1 MQVPKVTISQF
12 FVHFP
17 FLHTCY
23 SINLVTCFLFSIFVS
38 YTSVSQLAVAQQ
50 ISSLESSEGMIK
62 RLLSEAVEKL
72 DSGNSSKTVQNLL
85 SIQRLIVQNNDNS
98 TSTHDSMLLIRE
110 TVAAILNGR
119 SDIAKT
125 NLSLLDKQLIAQPQ
139 GNVSS
144 VTSPVVKTVPSNQS
158 AGLINQTK
166 AVTSPVVKTVPSN
179 QSAGLNNQTKS
190 VTSPVVKTVPSN
202 QSAGLINQTKAVTSP
217 VVKTVPSNQ
226 SAGLINQTKA
236 VTSPVVKTVPSN
248 QSAGL
253 INHTKAVDNET
264 STGFQI
270 YQNHI
275 LGIKIGYPD
284 SWYVRTYPYNN
295 AANNTVAGFYS
306 PSNTASELG
315 NISGV
320 SGHFVPYVDIF
331 VFDSKNM
338 SLDKIIKGR
347 INRIQNTSD
356 FIIDSKPITLRG
368 NNSAHMLVY
377 STTTGSDESFK
388 KMQVYTISDNKVYL
402 ITFTAQEALFSNYL
416 PKILKMIDSFEI

>member
-17 FLHTCY
+17 FLHTSY
-23 SINLVTCFLFSIFVS
+23 SINLTMCFLFSIFVS

-50 ISSLESSEGMIK
+50 ISSSESSEGMIK
-62 RLLSEAVEKL
+62 RLLSEAIEKL

-85 SIQRLIVQNNDNS
+85 SIQRLIVQNNGNS

-179 QSAGLNNQTKS
+179 QSAGL
-190 VTSPVVKTVPSN
+190 
-202 QSAGLINQTKAVTSP
+202 INQTKAVTSP

-226 SAGLINQTKA
+226 SAGFNQTK
-236 VTSPVVKTVPSN
+236 TF
-248 QSAGL
+248 
-253 INHTKAVDNET
+253 DNET
-264 STGFQI
+264 STGFQT

-275 LGIKIGYPD
+275 LGIKIGYPH

-356 FIIDSKPITLRG
+356 FLIDSKPITLRG

-388 KMQVYTISDNKVYL
+388 KLQVYTISDNKVYL

-416 PKILKMIDSFEI
+416 PKVLKMIDSFEI

>member
-17 FLHTCY
+17 FLHTSY
-23 SINLVTCFLFSIFVS
+23 SINLTMCFLFSIFVS

-50 ISSLESSEGMIK
+50 ISSSESSEGMIK
-62 RLLSEAVEKL
+62 RLLSEAIEKL

-166 AVTSPVVKTVPSN
+166 AV
-179 QSAGLNNQTKS
+179 
-190 VTSPVVKTVPSN
+190 
-202 QSAGLINQTKAVTSP
+202 
-217 VVKTVPSNQ
+217 
-226 SAGLINQTKA
+226 
-236 VTSPVVKTVPSN
+236 
-248 QSAGL
+248 
-253 INHTKAVDNET
+253 DNET

-295 AANNTVAGFYS
+295 AANNTVVGFYS

-356 FIIDSKPITLRG
+356 FIIDSKPFTLRG
-368 NNSAHMLVY
+368 NHSAHMLLY
-377 STTTGSDESFK
+377 TTTTGSDESFK

-402 ITFTAQEALFSNYL
+402 VTFTAQEALFSNYL
-416 PKILKMIDSFEI
+416 PKVLKMIDSFEI

>member
-17 FLHTCY
+17 FLHTSY
-23 SINLVTCFLFSIFVS
+23 SINLTMCFLFSIFVS

-50 ISSLESSEGMIK
+50 ISSSESSEGMIK

-85 SIQRLIVQNNDNS
+85 SVQRLIVQNNDNS

-125 NLSLLDKQLIAQPQ
+125 NLSLLDKQLIPQPQ

-158 AGLINQTK
+158 AGLINQ
-166 AVTSPVVKTVPSN
+166 
-179 QSAGLNNQTKS
+179 
-190 VTSPVVKTVPSN
+190 
-202 QSAGLINQTKAVTSP
+202 
-217 VVKTVPSNQ
+217 
-226 SAGLINQTKA
+226 
-236 VTSPVVKTVPSN
+236 
-248 QSAGL
+248 
-253 INHTKAVDNET
+253 TKAVDNET

>member
-23 SINLVTCFLFSIFVS
+23 SINLVTFFLFSIFVS
-38 YTSVSQLAVAQQ
+38 YTSVSQLALAQQ
-50 ISSLESSEGMIK
+50 ITSSVSSEALIK
-62 RLLSEAVEKL
+62 RLLSEAIEKL
-72 DSGNSSKTVQNLL
+72 DRGNSSKTVQNLL
-85 SIQRLIVQNNDNS
+85 SVQRLIVQNNDNS

-125 NLSLLDKQLIAQPQ
+125 NLSLLDKQLIAQHQ

-158 AGLINQTK
+158 ARLINETK
-166 AVTSPVVKTVPSN
+166 T
-179 QSAGLNNQTKS
+179 

-202 QSAGLINQTKAVTSP
+202 QSAGLINETKTVTSP

-226 SAGLINQTKA
+226 SAGLINETKTFDNG
-236 VTSPVVKTVPSN
+236 TS
-248 QSAGL
+248 
-253 INHTKAVDNET
+253 I
-264 STGFQI
+264 GFQT

-338 SLDKIIKGR
+338 SLDNIIKGR

-388 KMQVYTISDNKVYL
+388 KLQVYTISDNKVYL

-416 PKILKMIDSFEI
+416 PKVLKMIDSFEI

>member
-1 MQVPKVTISQF
+1 V
-12 FVHFP
+12 
-17 FLHTCY
+17 
-23 SINLVTCFLFSIFVS
+23 
-38 YTSVSQLAVAQQ
+38 
-50 ISSLESSEGMIK
+50 SSEALIK
-62 RLLSEAVEKL
+62 RLLSEAIEKL

-85 SIQRLIVQNNDNS
+85 SVQRLIVQNNDNS

-125 NLSLLDKQLIAQPQ
+125 NLSLLDKQLIPQPQ

-144 VTSPVVKTVPSNQS
+144 VTSPVLKTVPSNQS

-166 AVTSPVVKTVPSN
+166 A
-179 QSAGLNNQTKS
+179 

-253 INHTKAVDNET
+253 INQTKAVDNET

>member
-38 YTSVSQLAVAQQ
+38 YTSVSQLALALQ
-50 ISSLESSEGMIK
+50 ITSSVSSEALIK
-62 RLLSEAVEKL
+62 RLLSEAIEKL

-158 AGLINQTK
+158 AGLINETK
-166 AVTSPVVKTVPSN
+166 T
-179 QSAGLNNQTKS
+179 

-202 QSAGLINQTKAVTSP
+202 QSAGLINETKTVTSP

-226 SAGLINQTKA
+226 SAGLINETKT

-253 INHTKAVDNET
+253 INETKTSDNGT
-264 STGFQI
+264 SIGFQT

-284 SWYVRTYPYNN
+284 SWYVKTYPYNN
-295 AANNTVAGFYS
+295 AANNTVVGFYS

-338 SLDKIIKGR
+338 SLDNIIKVR

>member
-17 FLHTCY
+17 FLHTSY
-23 SINLVTCFLFSIFVS
+23 SINLTMCFLFSIFVS
-38 YTSVSQLAVAQQ
+38 YSSVSQLAVAQQ
-50 ISSLESSEGMIK
+50 ISSSESSEGMIK
-62 RLLSEAVEKL
+62 RLLSEAIEKL

-85 SIQRLIVQNNDNS
+85 SVQRLIVQNNDNS

-125 NLSLLDKQLIAQPQ
+125 NLSWLDKQLIAQPQ

-144 VTSPVVKTVPSNQS
+144 VTSHVVKTVPSNQS

-166 AVTSPVVKTVPSN
+166 AVTSPV
-179 QSAGLNNQTKS
+179 L
-190 VTSPVVKTVPSN
+190 KTVPSN
-202 QSAGLINQTKAVTSP
+202 QSAGLINQ
-217 VVKTVPSNQ
+217 
-226 SAGLINQTKA
+226 
-236 VTSPVVKTVPSN
+236 
-248 QSAGL
+248 
-253 INHTKAVDNET
+253 TKAVDNET

-356 FIIDSKPITLRG
+356 FLIDSKPITLRG

-388 KMQVYTISDNKVYL
+388 KLQVYTISDNKVYL

-416 PKILKMIDSFEI
+416 PKVLKMIDSFEI

>member
-23 SINLVTCFLFSIFVS
+23 SINIVTCFLFSIFVS
-38 YTSVSQLAVAQQ
+38 YTSVSQLALAQQ
-50 ISSLESSEGMIK
+50 ITSSVSSEALIK
-62 RLLSEAVEKL
+62 RLLSEAIEKL

-85 SIQRLIVQNNDNS
+85 SVQRLIVQNNDNS

-144 VTSPVVKTVPSNQS
+144 VTSPVLKTVPSNQS
-158 AGLINQTK
+158 AGLINQ
-166 AVTSPVVKTVPSN
+166 
-179 QSAGLNNQTKS
+179 
-190 VTSPVVKTVPSN
+190 
-202 QSAGLINQTKAVTSP
+202 
-217 VVKTVPSNQ
+217 
-226 SAGLINQTKA
+226 
-236 VTSPVVKTVPSN
+236 
-248 QSAGL
+248 
-253 INHTKAVDNET
+253 TKAVDNET

-356 FIIDSKPITLRG
+356 FIIDSKPFTLRG

-388 KMQVYTISDNKVYL
+388 KLQVYTISDNKVYL

>member
-1 MQVPKVTISQF
+1 M
-12 FVHFP
+12 
-17 FLHTCY
+17 
-23 SINLVTCFLFSIFVS
+23 CFLFSIFVS

-50 ISSLESSEGMIK
+50 ISSSESSEGMIK

-144 VTSPVVKTVPSNQS
+144 VTSPVVKTVPFNQS
-158 AGLINQTK
+158 AGLINQ
-166 AVTSPVVKTVPSN
+166 
-179 QSAGLNNQTKS
+179 
-190 VTSPVVKTVPSN
+190 
-202 QSAGLINQTKAVTSP
+202 
-217 VVKTVPSNQ
+217 
-226 SAGLINQTKA
+226 
-236 VTSPVVKTVPSN
+236 
-248 QSAGL
+248 
-253 INHTKAVDNET
+253 TKAVDNET

-356 FIIDSKPITLRG
+356 FLIDSKPITLRG

-388 KMQVYTISDNKVYL
+388 KLQVYTISDNKVYL

-416 PKILKMIDSFEI
+416 PKVLKMIDSFEI

>member
-38 YTSVSQLAVAQQ
+38 YTSVSQLALAQQ
-50 ISSLESSEGMIK
+50 ITSSVSSEALIK
-62 RLLSEAVEKL
+62 RLLSEAIEKL

-85 SIQRLIVQNNDNS
+85 SVQRLIVQNNDNS

-125 NLSLLDKQLIAQPQ
+125 NLSLLDKQLIPQPQ

-144 VTSPVVKTVPSNQS
+144 VTSPVLKTVPSNQS
-158 AGLINQTK
+158 AGLINQ
-166 AVTSPVVKTVPSN
+166 
-179 QSAGLNNQTKS
+179 
-190 VTSPVVKTVPSN
+190 
-202 QSAGLINQTKAVTSP
+202 
-217 VVKTVPSNQ
+217 
-226 SAGLINQTKA
+226 
-236 VTSPVVKTVPSN
+236 
-248 QSAGL
+248 
-253 INHTKAVDNET
+253 TKAVDNET

-388 KMQVYTISDNKVYL
+388 KLQVYTISDNKVYL

>member
-1 MQVPKVTISQF
+1 M
-12 FVHFP
+12 
-17 FLHTCY
+17 
-23 SINLVTCFLFSIFVS
+23 CFLFSIFVS
-38 YTSVSQLAVAQQ
+38 YTSVSQLAIAQQ
-50 ISSLESSEGMIK
+50 ISSSESSEGMIK
-62 RLLSEAVEKL
+62 RLLSEAIEKL

-125 NLSLLDKQLIAQPQ
+125 NLSLLDKQLIPQPQ

-144 VTSPVVKTVPSNQS
+144 VTSPVLKTVPSNQS
-158 AGLINQTK
+158 AGLINQ
-166 AVTSPVVKTVPSN
+166 
-179 QSAGLNNQTKS
+179 
-190 VTSPVVKTVPSN
+190 
-202 QSAGLINQTKAVTSP
+202 
-217 VVKTVPSNQ
+217 
-226 SAGLINQTKA
+226 
-236 VTSPVVKTVPSN
+236 
-248 QSAGL
+248 
-253 INHTKAVDNET
+253 TKAVDNET

>member
-38 YTSVSQLAVAQQ
+38 YTSVSQLALAQQ
-50 ISSLESSEGMIK
+50 ITSSVSSEALIK
-62 RLLSEAVEKL
+62 RLLSEAIEKL

-85 SIQRLIVQNNDNS
+85 SVQRLIVQNNDNS

-125 NLSLLDKQLIAQPQ
+125 NLSLLDKQLIPQPQ

-158 AGLINQTK
+158 AGFNQTK
-166 AVTSPVVKTVPSN
+166 TF
-179 QSAGLNNQTKS
+179 
-190 VTSPVVKTVPSN
+190 
-202 QSAGLINQTKAVTSP
+202 
-217 VVKTVPSNQ
+217 
-226 SAGLINQTKA
+226 
-236 VTSPVVKTVPSN
+236 
-248 QSAGL
+248 
-253 INHTKAVDNET
+253 DNET
-264 STGFQI
+264 STGFQT

-275 LGIKIGYPD
+275 LGIKIGYPH

-388 KMQVYTISDNKVYL
+388 KLQVYTISDNKVYL

-416 PKILKMIDSFEI
+416 PIVLKMIDSFEI

>member
-23 SINLVTCFLFSIFVS
+23 SINIVTCFLFSIFVS
-38 YTSVSQLAVAQQ
+38 YTSVSQLALAQQ
-50 ISSLESSEGMIK
+50 ITSSVSSEALIK
-62 RLLSEAVEKL
+62 RLLSEAIEKL

-85 SIQRLIVQNNDNS
+85 SVQRLIVQNNDNS

-125 NLSLLDKQLIAQPQ
+125 NLSLLDKQLIPQPQ

-144 VTSPVVKTVPSNQS
+144 VTSPVLKTVPSNQS
-158 AGLINQTK
+158 AGLINQ
-166 AVTSPVVKTVPSN
+166 
-179 QSAGLNNQTKS
+179 
-190 VTSPVVKTVPSN
+190 
-202 QSAGLINQTKAVTSP
+202 
-217 VVKTVPSNQ
+217 
-226 SAGLINQTKA
+226 
-236 VTSPVVKTVPSN
+236 
-248 QSAGL
+248 
-253 INHTKAVDNET
+253 TKAVDNET

-388 KMQVYTISDNKVYL
+388 KLQVYTISDNKVYL

>member
-1 MQVPKVTISQF
+1 
-12 FVHFP
+12 
-17 FLHTCY
+17 
-23 SINLVTCFLFSIFVS
+23 
-38 YTSVSQLAVAQQ
+38 
-50 ISSLESSEGMIK
+50 MIK
-62 RLLSEAVEKL
+62 RLLSEAIEKL

-144 VTSPVVKTVPSNQS
+144 VTSPVKTVPSNQS
-158 AGLINQTK
+158 AGLINETK
-166 AVTSPVVKTVPSN
+166 T
-179 QSAGLNNQTKS
+179 
-190 VTSPVVKTVPSN
+190 
-202 QSAGLINQTKAVTSP
+202 
-217 VVKTVPSNQ
+217 
-226 SAGLINQTKA
+226 
-236 VTSPVVKTVPSN
+236 
-248 QSAGL
+248 
-253 INHTKAVDNET
+253 VDNET
-264 STGFQI
+264 STGFQT

-295 AANNTVAGFYS
+295 AANNTVVGFYS

-356 FIIDSKPITLRG
+356 FIIDSKPFTLRG
-368 NNSAHMLVY
+368 NHSAHMLLY
-377 STTTGSDESFK
+377 TTTTGSDESFK

-402 ITFTAQEALFSNYL
+402 VTFTAQEALFSNYL
-416 PKILKMIDSFEI
+416 PKVLKMIDSFEI

>member
-17 FLHTCY
+17 FLHTSY
-23 SINLVTCFLFSIFVS
+23 SINLTMCFLFSIFVS

-50 ISSLESSEGMIK
+50 ISSSESSEGMIK

-144 VTSPVVKTVPSNQS
+144 VTSPVVKTVPSNHS

-179 QSAGLNNQTKS
+179 H
-190 VTSPVVKTVPSN
+190 
-202 QSAGLINQTKAVTSP
+202 SAGLINQTKAVTSP
-217 VVKTVPSNQ
+217 VVKTVPSNH
-226 SAGLINQTKA
+226 SAGLINQTK
-236 VTSPVVKTVPSN
+236 TF
-248 QSAGL
+248 
-253 INHTKAVDNET
+253 DNGT
-264 STGFQI
+264 STGFQT

-275 LGIKIGYPD
+275 LGIKIGYPH

-356 FIIDSKPITLRG
+356 FLIDSKPITLRG

-388 KMQVYTISDNKVYL
+388 KLQVYTISDNKVYL

-416 PKILKMIDSFEI
+416 PKVLKMIDSFEI

>member
-38 YTSVSQLAVAQQ
+38 YTSVSQLALAQQ
-50 ISSLESSEGMIK
+50 ITSSVSSEALIK
-62 RLLSEAVEKL
+62 RLLSEAIEKL

-85 SIQRLIVQNNDNS
+85 SVQRLIVQNNDNS

-144 VTSPVVKTVPSNQS
+144 VTSHVVKTVPSNQSAGLINQTKAVTSPVLKTVPSNQS

-179 QSAGLNNQTKS
+179 QSG
-190 VTSPVVKTVPSN
+190 
-202 QSAGLINQTKAVTSP
+202 GLINQ
-217 VVKTVPSNQ
+217 
-226 SAGLINQTKA
+226 
-236 VTSPVVKTVPSN
+236 
-248 QSAGL
+248 
-253 INHTKAVDNET
+253 TKAVDNET

>member
-17 FLHTCY
+17 FLHTSY
-23 SINLVTCFLFSIFVS
+23 SINLTMCFLFSIFVS

-50 ISSLESSEGMIK
+50 ISSSESSEGMIK

-166 AVTSPVVKTVPSN
+166 AV
-179 QSAGLNNQTKS
+179 
-190 VTSPVVKTVPSN
+190 
-202 QSAGLINQTKAVTSP
+202 
-217 VVKTVPSNQ
+217 
-226 SAGLINQTKA
+226 
-236 VTSPVVKTVPSN
+236 
-248 QSAGL
+248 
-253 INHTKAVDNET
+253 DNET

-356 FIIDSKPITLRG
+356 FIIDSKPFTLRG
-368 NNSAHMLVY
+368 NHSAHMLLY
-377 STTTGSDESFK
+377 TTTTGSDESFK

-402 ITFTAQEALFSNYL
+402 VTFTAQEALFSNYL
-416 PKILKMIDSFEI
+416 PKVLKMIDSFEI

>member
-1 MQVPKVTISQF
+1 MKLNKPVQELSIVKMQEHKVIVSP
-12 FVHFP
+12 FVVHYPLF
-17 FLHTCY
+17 HTSY
-23 SINLVTCFLFSIFVS
+23 SIYLVICFLFSVFVS
-38 YTSVSQLAVAQQ
+38 CTSVSHLAVAQK
-50 ISSLESSEGMIK
+50 ISSSESSEAMIK
-62 RLLSEAVEKL
+62 RLLSGAIEKL
-72 DSGNSSKTVQNLL
+72 DGGNSSVAIQDLLTV
-85 SIQRLIVQNNDNS
+85 QRLIVQNKDNS
-98 TSTHDSMLLIRE
+98 TSIHDSMLLIRE

-119 SDIAKT
+119 SDVAKT
-125 NLSLLDKQLIAQPQ
+125 NLSLLNKQLNAQPQ
-139 GNVSS
+139 VNVTSI
-144 VTSPVVKTVPSNQS
+144 TSPVLKTIPSNQS
-158 AGLINQTK
+158 AGLINETK
-166 AVTSPVVKTVPSN
+166 KVTSPVLKTI
-179 QSAGLNNQTKS
+179 
-190 VTSPVVKTVPSN
+190 PSN
-202 QSAGLINQTKAVTSP
+202 QSAGLINETKKVTSP
-217 VVKTVPSNQ
+217 VLKTIPSNQ
-226 SAGLINQTKA
+226 SAGLINETK
-236 VTSPVVKTVPSN
+236 T
-248 QSAGL
+248 
-253 INHTKAVDNET
+253 VDNET
-264 STGFQI
+264 STGFQT

-388 KMQVYTISDNKVYL
+388 KLQVYTISDNKVYL

-416 PKILKMIDSFEI
+416 PKVLKMIDSFEI

>member
-17 FLHTCY
+17 FLHTSY
-23 SINLVTCFLFSIFVS
+23 SINLVTFFLFSIFVS

-50 ISSLESSEGMIK
+50 ISSSESSEGMIK
-62 RLLSEAVEKL
+62 RLLSEAIGKL

-119 SDIAKT
+119 SDIAKK
-125 NLSLLDKQLIAQPQ
+125 NLSLLDKQLITQPQ

-144 VTSPVVKTVPSNQS
+144 VTSPGVKTVPSNQSAGLINETKTVTSPVVKTVPSNQS
-158 AGLINQTK
+158 AGLINETK
-166 AVTSPVVKTVPSN
+166 T
-179 QSAGLNNQTKS
+179 

-202 QSAGLINQTKAVTSP
+202 QSAGLINETKT
-217 VVKTVPSNQ
+217 
-226 SAGLINQTKA
+226 
-236 VTSPVVKTVPSN
+236 
-248 QSAGL
+248 
-253 INHTKAVDNET
+253 VDNET
-264 STGFQI
+264 STGFQT

>member
-1 MQVPKVTISQF
+1 M
-12 FVHFP
+12 
-17 FLHTCY
+17 
-23 SINLVTCFLFSIFVS
+23 CFLFSIFVS

-50 ISSLESSEGMIK
+50 ISSSESSEGMIK
-62 RLLSEAVEKL
+62 RLLSEAIEKL

-85 SIQRLIVQNNDNS
+85 SVQRLIVQNNDNS

-158 AGLINQTK
+158 AGLINQ
-166 AVTSPVVKTVPSN
+166 
-179 QSAGLNNQTKS
+179 
-190 VTSPVVKTVPSN
+190 
-202 QSAGLINQTKAVTSP
+202 
-217 VVKTVPSNQ
+217 
-226 SAGLINQTKA
+226 
-236 VTSPVVKTVPSN
+236 
-248 QSAGL
+248 
-253 INHTKAVDNET
+253 TKAVDNET

-356 FIIDSKPITLRG
+356 FIIDSKPFTLRG
-368 NNSAHMLVY
+368 NHSAHMLLY
-377 STTTGSDESFK
+377 TTTTGSDESFK

-402 ITFTAQEALFSNYL
+402 VTFTAQEALFSNYL
-416 PKILKMIDSFEI
+416 PKVLKMIDSFEI

>member
-12 FVHFP
+12 FVHCP
-17 FLHTCY
+17 LLHTSY
-23 SINLVTCFLFSIFVS
+23 SISLVMCFLFSFSVFVS
-38 YTSVSQLAVAQQ
+38 YTSVSHLAAAQQ
-50 ISSLESSEGMIK
+50 ISSSVSSEALIK
-62 RLLSEAVEKL
+62 RLLSEAIEKL

-85 SIQRLIVQNNDNS
+85 SVQRLIVQNNDNS

-144 VTSPVVKTVPSNQS
+144 VTSPVVKTVAPNQS
-158 AGLINQTK
+158 AGLINETK
-166 AVTSPVVKTVPSN
+166 AVTSPVVKTVAPN
-179 QSAGLNNQTKS
+179 QSAGLINETKA
-190 VTSPVVKTVPSN
+190 VTSPVVKTVAPN

-236 VTSPVVKTVPSN
+236 V
-248 QSAGL
+248 
-253 INHTKAVDNET
+253 DNET

-284 SWYVRTYPYNN
+284 SWYV
-295 AANNTVAGFYS
+295 
-306 PSNTASELG
+306 
-315 NISGV
+315 
-320 SGHFVPYVDIF
+320 
-331 VFDSKNM
+331 
-338 SLDKIIKGR
+338 
-347 INRIQNTSD
+347 
-356 FIIDSKPITLRG
+356 
-368 NNSAHMLVY
+368 
-377 STTTGSDESFK
+377 
-388 KMQVYTISDNKVYL
+388 
-402 ITFTAQEALFSNYL
+402 
-416 PKILKMIDSFEI
+416 

>member
-38 YTSVSQLAVAQQ
+38 YTSVSQLALAQQ
-50 ISSLESSEGMIK
+50 ITSSVSSEALIK
-62 RLLSEAVEKL
+62 RLLSEAIEKL

-85 SIQRLIVQNNDNS
+85 SVQRLIVQNNDNS

-125 NLSLLDKQLIAQPQ
+125 NLSLLDKQLIPQPQ

-144 VTSPVVKTVPSNQS
+144 VTSPVLKTVPSNQS

-166 AVTSPVVKTVPSN
+166 AVTSPV
-179 QSAGLNNQTKS
+179 L
-190 VTSPVVKTVPSN
+190 KTVPSN

-226 SAGLINQTKA
+226 SAGLINQ
-236 VTSPVVKTVPSN
+236 
-248 QSAGL
+248 
-253 INHTKAVDNET
+253 TKAVDNET

>member
-38 YTSVSQLAVAQQ
+38 YTSVSQLALAQQ
-50 ISSLESSEGMIK
+50 ITSSVSSEALIK
-62 RLLSEAVEKL
+62 RLLSEAIEKL

-85 SIQRLIVQNNDNS
+85 SVQRLIVQNNDNS

-125 NLSLLDKQLIAQPQ
+125 NLSLLDKQLIPQPQ

-144 VTSPVVKTVPSNQS
+144 VTSPVLKTVPSNQS
-158 AGLINQTK
+158 AGLINQ
-166 AVTSPVVKTVPSN
+166 
-179 QSAGLNNQTKS
+179 
-190 VTSPVVKTVPSN
+190 
-202 QSAGLINQTKAVTSP
+202 
-217 VVKTVPSNQ
+217 
-226 SAGLINQTKA
+226 
-236 VTSPVVKTVPSN
+236 
-248 QSAGL
+248 
-253 INHTKAVDNET
+253 TKAVDNET

>member
-17 FLHTCY
+17 FLHTSY
-23 SINLVTCFLFSIFVS
+23 SINLTMCFLFSIFVS

-50 ISSLESSEGMIK
+50 ISSSESSEGMIK
-62 RLLSEAVEKL
+62 RLLSEAIEKL

-85 SIQRLIVQNNDNS
+85 SVQRLIVQNNDNS

-125 NLSLLDKQLIAQPQ
+125 NLSLLDKQLIPQPQ

-144 VTSPVVKTVPSNQS
+144 VTSPVLKTVPSNQS
-158 AGLINQTK
+158 AGLINQ
-166 AVTSPVVKTVPSN
+166 
-179 QSAGLNNQTKS
+179 
-190 VTSPVVKTVPSN
+190 
-202 QSAGLINQTKAVTSP
+202 
-217 VVKTVPSNQ
+217 
-226 SAGLINQTKA
+226 
-236 VTSPVVKTVPSN
+236 
-248 QSAGL
+248 
-253 INHTKAVDNET
+253 TKAVDNET

-416 PKILKMIDSFEI
+416 PKVLKMIDSFEI

>member
-38 YTSVSQLAVAQQ
+38 YTSVSQLALAQQ
-50 ISSLESSEGMIK
+50 ITSSVSSEALIK
-62 RLLSEAVEKL
+62 RLLSEAIEKL

-125 NLSLLDKQLIAQPQ
+125 NLSLLDKQLIPQPQ

-144 VTSPVVKTVPSNQS
+144 VTGPVVKTVPSNQS
-158 AGLINQTK
+158 VGLINQTK
-166 AVTSPVVKTVPSN
+166 TF
-179 QSAGLNNQTKS
+179 
-190 VTSPVVKTVPSN
+190 
-202 QSAGLINQTKAVTSP
+202 
-217 VVKTVPSNQ
+217 
-226 SAGLINQTKA
+226 
-236 VTSPVVKTVPSN
+236 
-248 QSAGL
+248 
-253 INHTKAVDNET
+253 DNGT
-264 STGFQI
+264 STGFQT

>member
-38 YTSVSQLAVAQQ
+38 YTSVSQLALAQQ
-50 ISSLESSEGMIK
+50 ITSSVSSEALIK
-62 RLLSEAVEKL
+62 RLLSEAIEKL

-85 SIQRLIVQNNDNS
+85 SVQRLIVQNNDNS

-125 NLSLLDKQLIAQPQ
+125 NLSLLDKQLIPQPQ
-139 GNVSS
+139 GNVS
-144 VTSPVVKTVPSNQS
+144 
-158 AGLINQTK
+158 
-166 AVTSPVVKTVPSN
+166 
-179 QSAGLNNQTKS
+179 S

-236 VTSPVVKTVPSN
+236 VTSPVVKTVPFN

-253 INHTKAVDNET
+253 INQTKAVDNET

-338 SLDKIIKGR
+338 SLDRIIKGR

>member
-12 FVHFP
+12 FVHCP
-17 FLHTCY
+17 LLHTSY
-23 SINLVTCFLFSIFVS
+23 SISLVMCFLFSFSVFVS
-38 YTSVSQLAVAQQ
+38 YTSVSHLAAAQQ
-50 ISSLESSEGMIK
+50 ISSSVSSEALIK

-85 SIQRLIVQNNDNS
+85 SVQRLIVQNNDNS

-125 NLSLLDKQLIAQPQ
+125 HLSLLDKQLITQPQ

-144 VTSPVVKTVPSNQS
+144 VTSPVLKTVPSNQS

-166 AVTSPVVKTVPSN
+166 AVTSPV
-179 QSAGLNNQTKS
+179 L
-190 VTSPVVKTVPSN
+190 KTVPSN
-202 QSAGLINQTKAVTSP
+202 QSAGLINQTKAVTSH
-217 VVKTVPSNQ
+217 VLKTVPSNQ
-226 SAGLINQTKA
+226 SAGLINQ
-236 VTSPVVKTVPSN
+236 
-248 QSAGL
+248 
-253 INHTKAVDNET
+253 TKAVDNET

-347 INRIQNTSD
+347 INRIQNTSE
-356 FIIDSKPITLRG
+356 FLIDSKPITLRG

-377 STTTGSDESFK
+377 STTTGRDESFK
-388 KMQVYTISDNKVYL
+388 KLQVYTISDNKVYL

-416 PKILKMIDSFEI
+416 PKVLKMIDSFEI

>member
-12 FVHFP
+12 YVHFP
-17 FLHTCY
+17 FLHTSY
-23 SINLVTCFLFSIFVS
+23 SINLTMCFLFSIFVS

-50 ISSLESSEGMIK
+50 ISSSESSEGMIK
-62 RLLSEAVEKL
+62 RLLSEAIEKL
-72 DSGNSSKTVQNLL
+72 DSGNSSKSVQNLL

-125 NLSLLDKQLIAQPQ
+125 NLSLLDKELIAQPEA
-139 GNVSS
+139 NVSS
-144 VTSPVVKTVPSNQS
+144 VTSPAVKTVPSNQS
-158 AGLINQTK
+158 AGLINETK
-166 AVTSPVVKTVPSN
+166 TVTSP
-179 QSAGLNNQTKS
+179 A
-190 VTSPVVKTVPSN
+190 VKTVPSN
-202 QSAGLINQTKAVTSP
+202 QSAGLINETKTFDNGTS
-217 VVKTVPSNQ
+217 
-226 SAGLINQTKA
+226 I
-236 VTSPVVKTVPSN
+236 
-248 QSAGL
+248 
-253 INHTKAVDNET
+253 
-264 STGFQI
+264 GFQT

-284 SWYVRTYPYNN
+284 TWYVRTYPYNN
-295 AANNTVAGFYS
+295 SANNTVVGFYS

-320 SGHFVPYVDIF
+320 SGHFVPYIDIF
-331 VFDSKNM
+331 VFNSKNM

-388 KMQVYTISDNKVYL
+388 KLQVYTISDNKVYL

-416 PKILKMIDSFEI
+416 PKVLKMIDSFEI

>member
-1 MQVPKVTISQF
+1 MPFTSPMKLNKPVQELSTVKMQKHKVTVSQF
-12 FVHFP
+12 FVHCSC
-17 FLHTCY
+17 LHTSY
-23 SINLVTCFLFSIFVS
+23 STNLVMCFLFSAFVS

-50 ISSLESSEGMIK
+50 ISSSESSETIIK
-62 RLLSEAVEKL
+62 RLLSEAIEKL

-85 SIQRLIVQNNDNS
+85 TVQRLIVQNNVNS

-125 NLSLLDKQLIAQPQ
+125 NLGLLNKQLNAQPQ
-139 GNVSS
+139 ANA
-144 VTSPVVKTVPSNQS
+144 TSTTTPFVKTIPSNQF
-158 AGLINQTK
+158 
-166 AVTSPVVKTVPSN
+166 SN
-179 QSAGLNNQTKS
+179 QSTE
-190 VTSPVVKTVPSN
+190 
-202 QSAGLINQTKAVTSP
+202 LINETKT
-217 VVKTVPSNQ
+217 
-226 SAGLINQTKA
+226 
-236 VTSPVVKTVPSN
+236 
-248 QSAGL
+248 
-253 INHTKAVDNET
+253 VDNET
-264 STGFQI
+264 STGFQT

-275 LGIKIGYPD
+275 LGIKIRYPD

-295 AANNTVAGFYS
+295 AANDTVVGFYS

-356 FIIDSKPITLRG
+356 FVLDSKPFTLRG
-368 NNSAHMLVY
+368 NHSAHMLVY
-377 STTTGSDESFK
+377 STTTGGDESFR

-402 ITFTAQEALFSNYL
+402 ITFTSQEALFSNYL
-416 PKILKMIDSFEI
+416 PTVLKMIDSFNI

>member
-38 YTSVSQLAVAQQ
+38 YTSVSQLALAQQ
-50 ISSLESSEGMIK
+50 ITSSVSSEALIK
-62 RLLSEAVEKL
+62 RLLSEAIEKL

-85 SIQRLIVQNNDNS
+85 SVQRLIVQNNDNS

-158 AGLINQTK
+158 AGLINETK
-166 AVTSPVVKTVPSN
+166 TFDNGTS
-179 QSAGLNNQTKS
+179 
-190 VTSPVVKTVPSN
+190 
-202 QSAGLINQTKAVTSP
+202 I
-217 VVKTVPSNQ
+217 
-226 SAGLINQTKA
+226 
-236 VTSPVVKTVPSN
+236 
-248 QSAGL
+248 
-253 INHTKAVDNET
+253 
-264 STGFQI
+264 GFQT